1 MVYSFFLKDHILL
14 QECSNMKS
22 LLWIWSVPL
31 VNSISSMFVRSWE
44 EEDLYTWRLL
54 GQEERGMELELYR
67 KLSLII
73 SLFLVWSSAVLIY
86 KHCFIYWPCKVFP
99 DNSKVEWVFPFL
111 SPNISQSTHEMY
123 FLTFVDIIC
132 ICMCCL
138 PSWIVRLCDQRLRHH
153 TSLWD
158 SQN

>member
-1 MVYSFFLKDHILL
+1 MCVILL

-31 VNSISSMFVRSWE
+31 DNSISSRFAGSWK

-73 SLFLVWSSAVLIY
+73 SLFLVWPSGVLGV
-86 KHCFIYWPCKVFP
+86 C
-99 DNSKVEWVFPFL
+99 S
-111 SPNISQSTHEMY
+111 
-123 FLTFVDIIC
+123 
-132 ICMCCL
+132 
-138 PSWIVRLCDQRLRHH
+138 
-153 TSLWD
+153 
-158 SQN
+158 

>member
-1 MVYSFFLKDHILL
+1 MVIFSVLFLMCVILL

-73 SLFLVWSSAVLIY
+73 SLFLVWSSAVLGVY
-86 KHCFIYWPCKVFP
+86 
-99 DNSKVEWVFPFL
+99 S
-111 SPNISQSTHEMY
+111 
-123 FLTFVDIIC
+123 
-132 ICMCCL
+132 
-138 PSWIVRLCDQRLRHH
+138 
-153 TSLWD
+153 
-158 SQN
+158 

>member
-1 MVYSFFLKDHILL
+1 
-14 QECSNMKS
+14 MKS

-73 SLFLVWSSAVLIY
+73 SLFLVWSSAVLGVY
-86 KHCFIYWPCKVFP
+86 
-99 DNSKVEWVFPFL
+99 S
-111 SPNISQSTHEMY
+111 
-123 FLTFVDIIC
+123 
-132 ICMCCL
+132 
-138 PSWIVRLCDQRLRHH
+138 
-153 TSLWD
+153 
-158 SQN
+158 